1 VRVCPSPGTA
11 LNCYIFFISTHADA
25 AAPRTRRRRTSSNQ
39 AFEQVDRHPAVTE
52 AAVQGVPFGR
62 IGRPQG
68 RTLLV
73 IDGAAECD
81 VVDHALA
88 VVVELFREET
98 DLFGRGLDSQPR

>member
-1 VRVCPSPGTA
+1 
-11 LNCYIFFISTHADA
+11 
-25 AAPRTRRRRTSSNQ
+25 
-39 AFEQVDRHPAVTE
+39 
-52 AAVQGVPFGR
+52 
-62 IGRPQG
+62 
-68 RTLLV
+68 LV